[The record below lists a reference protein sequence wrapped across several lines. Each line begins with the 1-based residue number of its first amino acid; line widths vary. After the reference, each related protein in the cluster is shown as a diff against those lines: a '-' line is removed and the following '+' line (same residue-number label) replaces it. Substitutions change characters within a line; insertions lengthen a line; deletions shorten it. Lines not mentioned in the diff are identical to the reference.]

1 MEVPS
6 LALDT
11 IRAHEGL
18 RLTSYQ
24 DEGGTWTIGYGTT
37 QGVTPGQTIT
47 IEQAEGYLL
56 RDALEALKAVKN
68 GLSYTAWQGLNV
80 NKRAALCSFVY
91 NVGSGNWQ
99 RSTMRDLI
107 NQGATPSRVAKEF
120 PRWVMVNGQPS
131 EGLRMRR
138 KAEADL
144 YLMNNAGG
152 IVAALALGYMF
163 LKG

>member
-1 MEVPS
+1 MQVPS
-6 LALDT
+6 LAVST

-24 DEGGTWTIGYGTT
+24 DQGGTWTIGYGTT

-47 IEQAEGYLL
+47 IEQAESYLI
-56 RDALEALKAVKN
+56 RDAVKALTAVKN
-68 GLSYTAWQGLNV
+68 GLSSSAWEGLNV
-80 NKRAALCSFVY
+80 NQRAALCSFVY

-120 PRWVMVNGQPS
+120 PRWILVNGQPS
-131 EGLRMRR
+131 EGLRKRR
-138 KAEADL
+138 QDEADL
-144 YLMNNAGG
+144 YLMNNARG
-152 IVAALALGYMF
+152 IVAALALVYLL